1 MAVQNF
7 DSTLH
12 PLPDQHKSQHDISA
26 PASNSE
32 LEAMASRVTTCSLSK
47 LHTSKGTGFISAQSV
62 MGTGVPQKRRNKVLK
77 PMMARS
83 SSLLSS
89 KIINKSL
96 PTPAKHKNYEP
107 KKVEMKERKE
117 EKEVAENQSTE
128 PKAERTDAR
137 PGTIELGEAN
147 LEQLTFQQ
155 CPSDS
160 RVTYCQSS
168 SHIVLRIHLPAR
180 AILVGAAADCG
191 AIGNPVTTFRSNL
204 ADVRVA
210 VQRRQRLC
218 IGAKYYVPGQTTD
231 TTTAK
236 STCKQEAVPPIPPL
250 ISGNIPSLLPDS
262 ASCSSSALP
271 TSTSLVP
278 KRLVLARTL
287 AGNATLAAA
296 EQGQPECQRWKF
308 VKSTSEKPSQ
318 SVASRTAT
326 STAIPIPEVDRSSLP
341 YLEFKLLKMRDP
353 DLCQDHKQSHSSEAT
368 QTPTLSGIKVTGR
381 LDKVKAEGT
390 SAGVWYAL
398 FLEDTPGHIPAISS
412 SDSETDSE

>member
-1 MAVQNF
+1 
-7 DSTLH
+7 
-12 PLPDQHKSQHDISA
+12 
-26 PASNSE
+26 
-32 LEAMASRVTTCSLSK
+32 
-47 LHTSKGTGFISAQSV
+47 
-62 MGTGVPQKRRNKVLK
+62 
-77 PMMARS
+77 MMARS

-89 KIINKSL
+89 KKANKSL
-96 PTPAKHKNYEP
+96 PTPAKQKNYEP

-117 EKEVAENQSTE
+117 EKGAAENQSTE
-128 PKAERTDAR
+128 PKQR
-137 PGTIELGEAN
+137 PGTIKLGESN

-168 SHIVLRIHLPAR
+168 SHFVLRIHLPAG

-191 AIGNPVTTFRSNL
+191 AIGNPANAFRSNL

-218 IGAKYYVPGQTTD
+218 IGAKYYVPVQTMD

-236 STCKQEAVPPIPPL
+236 STCKQEALPPIPPS

-262 ASCSSSALP
+262 ASSSSSAP
-271 TSTSLVP
+271 PMSTSLIP

-296 EQGQPECQRWKF
+296 EQGQPECQCWKF
-308 VKSTSEKPSQ
+308 VKSTSEQPSQ
-318 SVASRTAT
+318 SVASQTAT
-326 STAIPIPEVDRSSLP
+326 STAIPIPEVDWSSLP
-341 YLEFKLLKMRDP
+341 YLEVKLLKMRDP
-353 DLCQDHKQSHSSEAT
+353 DLYQDHQQCHGSEAT
-368 QTPTLSGIKVTGR
+368 HAPTRSGIKVKGR
-381 LDKVKAEGT
+381 LDKVEAEGT
-390 SAGVWYAL
+390 SAGVWCAL